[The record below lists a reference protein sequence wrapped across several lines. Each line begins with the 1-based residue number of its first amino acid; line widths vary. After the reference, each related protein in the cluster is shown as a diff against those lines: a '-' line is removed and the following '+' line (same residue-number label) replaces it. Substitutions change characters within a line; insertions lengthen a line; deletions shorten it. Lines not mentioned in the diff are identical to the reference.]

1 VEQTIPLRAVV
12 VQKSRS
18 DQNLR
23 ETRETYGKVLE
34 KMIRMKSLD
43 DVGGRHRNIWNIFWK
58 LQKIWRVQKVWK
70 DKDPYRWV
78 RLTHQDAEKR
88 YGSNMI

>member
-1 VEQTIPLRAVV
+1 
-12 VQKSRS
+12 
-18 DQNLR
+18 
-23 ETRETYGKVLE
+23 
-34 KMIRMKSLD
+34 
-43 DVGGRHRNIWNIFWK
+43 
-58 LQKIWRVQKVWK
+58 VQKVWK